1 MDNKKPLDPTKPPPG
16 TPRAPLVKLPF
27 DPMKALPFMVAG
39 IVVVM
44 IVQGIIWY
52 SEGKNAKPPSTSSD
66 SMLEATEKVPLTPV
80 VSKTSKTYGNG
91 VITVEFG
98 DDWTVQSGNAPPN
111 LLFSTLTYTKPEFDE
126 AVVRVYQSLP
136 QSFTPPSKEEFRDEN
151 SPFWQQGT
159 VNGVDYQLPKQ
170 TKIAG
175 RQAMMQEYD
184 NADSTQRAYYVLLDT
199 QYKHYMMIV
208 ASVGKLSAHKTDLF
222 GAVDA
227 LFKTAKPDPAGHFFA
242 DPAGKYEY
250 RLSRFATFVQTA
262 DTVKFPLNAVTMKFA
277 KTDATTTQAYISALD
292 PCYASQTGTD
302 FILNKQ
308 KAVIFENSTCS
319 PLGESELFIVRN
331 GIAYLFTVGDVPNAK
346 RDVLSGFTFLD

>member
-1 MDNKKPLDPTKPPPG
+1 MDNERPREPLI
-16 TPRAPLVKLPF
+16 KLPF

-52 SEGKNAKPPSTSSD
+52 SEGKNAKPPTSTNESL
-66 SMLEATEKVPLTPV
+66 LEATEKIPLTPV
-80 VSKTSKTYGNG
+80 ISKKNKTYGNG
-91 VITVEFG
+91 VITLEFG
-98 DDWTVQSGNAPPN
+98 DEWTVQSGNAPPN
-111 LLFSTLTYTKPEFDE
+111 LLFSTLTYTQPELGE

-136 QSFTPPSKEEFRDEN
+136 QSFSPPSKEEFRDEN

-159 VNGVDYQLPKQ
+159 VNNVDYQLPKA

-184 NADSTQRAYYVLLDT
+184 NEDSTQRAYYVLLDT
-199 QYKHYMMIV
+199 QYKNYMMIV
-208 ASVGKLSAHKTDLF
+208 ASVGKMSAHKAELF
-222 GAVDA
+222 GKIDA
-227 LFKTAKPDPAGHFFA
+227 LFNGAKPDQAGHFFA

-277 KTDATTTQAYISALD
+277 KTAATTTQAYINELD
-292 PCYASQTGTD
+292 PCYAKQTGRE
-302 FILNKQ
+302 FILDKQ
-308 KAVIFENSTCS
+308 KAVIYEKSTCS

-331 GIAYLFTVGDVPNAK
+331 GIAYSFSLGNVPSAK
-346 RDVLSGFTFLD
+346 RAVLSGFTFLD